1 MAAGF
6 VPAAET
12 RPKLVV
18 IPKFREA
25 DEAFRVSE
33 FVPLNVSALPVV
45 SALVLEAYTTPPE
58 VKEVSPVPPFVVA
71 SVPVTPVER
80 GKPVALVKVPDDG
93 VPRAPPL
100 ATNAPAVPTLTAR
113 AVATLVPSPEIP
125 VDTGSPVALVRV
137 TEVGVPRIGVTSVGE
152 VFNTTEPVPVLV
164 VTPVPPLAT
173 GSVPVTLDDREMLV
187 SVLLAPLIV
196 LLVSV

>member
-1 MAAGF
+1 MPDMALDA
-6 VPAAET
+6 
-12 RPKLVV
+12 L
-18 IPKFREA
+18 
-25 DEAFRVSE
+25 DVSA
-33 FVPLNVSALPVV
+33 VPLYVSALPVA

-80 GKPVALVKVPDDG
+80 GK
-93 VPRAPPL
+93 
-100 ATNAPAVPTLTAR
+100 
-113 AVATLVPSPEIP
+113 
-125 VDTGSPVALVRV
+125 PVALVRV